1 VIITERTYY
10 SEETMDHLRVR
21 RNLDDGALMISVD
34 ECSEIV
40 IHQNDLD
47 ALTKMLQAFST
58 EISNERNGTEE

>member
-1 VIITERTYY
+1 
-10 SEETMDHLRVR
+10 MDHLKVR
-21 RNLDDGALMISVD
+21 RSLDDGALMIFVD

-58 EISNERNGTEE
+58 EISNERNGTEA

>member
-1 VIITERTYY
+1 MIITERTYY
-10 SEETMDHLRVR
+10 SEETMDHLKVR
-21 RNLDDGALMISVD
+21 RSLDDGALMIFVD

-58 EISNERNGTEE
+58 EISNERNGTEA

>member
-1 VIITERTYY
+1 
-10 SEETMDHLRVR
+10 MDHLRVR